1 MQLAT
6 PRAWFSKEYISG
18 RLSLRLC
25 DCDECQKL
33 LYFSRVFRRTA
44 CTVFPNCIRTEILW
58 KGLCVKVPTLVMI
71 VDDHAV
77 IRRMLRA
84 LLEAESLIVS
94 DAVNGAEGLE
104 KAQAERPDLIILD
117 LSMPVM
123 NGLEAARELHGLMP
137 LIPLLMFTN
146 NAVATVQKEAR
157 SAGIAAV
164 ICKSDSDALQQLL
177 GHAKSLLGLDGAPV
191 PCAT

>member
-1 MQLAT
+1 MLLASF
-6 PRAWFSKEYISG
+6 PAYSLYGIPPAPG
-18 RLSLRLC
+18 LS
-25 DCDECQKL
+25 DAGAG
-33 LYFSRVFRRTA
+33 S
-44 CTVFPNCIRTEILW
+44 
-58 KGLCVKVPTLVMI
+58 CVKVPTLVMI

-84 LLEAESLIVS
+84 LLEAESLVVS
-94 DAVNGAEGLE
+94 DAVNGAEGVQ

-123 NGLEAARELHGLMP
+123 NGLEAARELQVLMP

-177 GHAKSLLGLDGAPV
+177 GHAKSLLGLDGAAV
-191 PCAT
+191 PRAC

>member
-1 MQLAT
+1 MPKTAVLLASFPAYSLYGIPQLH
-6 PRAWFSKEYISG
+6 KNG
-18 RLSLRLC
+18 
-25 DCDECQKL
+25 D
-33 LYFSRVFRRTA
+33 
-44 CTVFPNCIRTEILW
+44 TVE
-58 KGLCVKVPTLVMI
+58 GLCVKVPTLVMI

>member
-1 MQLAT
+1 MPKTDVFLASFPPYSVYGIPQLH
-6 PRAWFSKEYISG
+6 KNGDNLE
-18 RLSLRLC
+18 
-25 DCDECQKL
+25 
-33 LYFSRVFRRTA
+33 
-44 CTVFPNCIRTEILW
+44 
-58 KGLCVKVPTLVMI
+58 GLCVKVPTLVMI

-84 LLEAESLIVS
+84 LLEAESLTVS

-177 GHAKSLLGLDGAPV
+177 GHAKSLLGMDGAAV
-191 PCAT
+191 PRAS